1 MDPCTCDKDNA
12 LAPSFDAM
20 SQLRRSARVAGQAVA
35 APKRKATASGA
46 AAKKAKTEKI
56 SASADTPVT
65 DATEEAKHGLAG
77 KKGVKVDDDKAAAR
91 GAPTTTTAKE
101 LEVGDAIP
109 DLTLVDENG
118 ADVNLAAA
126 AQKSKYVVI
135 FAYPKAS
142 TPGCTRQAK
151 GFQKNHQS
159 LASLDAVVY
168 GLLADVPKSQLN
180 FVTKQ
185 GLQYHLLS
193 DPGRALIGALGARKS
208 PTGIK
213 RSHWIFADG
222 KLAVKR
228 VQISP
233 EASIDGALAEVQK
246 LAKGE

>member
-1 MDPCTCDKDNA
+1 
-12 LAPSFDAM
+12 M
-20 SQLRRSARVAGQAVA
+20 SPLRRSARVAGHAKRA
-35 APKRKATASGA
+35 APEDAAPAKKTKTAKNDSTQPATKKTAEATAN
-46 AAKKAKTEKI
+46 
-56 SASADTPVT
+56 
-65 DATEEAKHGLAG
+65 
-77 KKGVKVDDDKAAAR
+77 KVDAKDDNKVD
-91 GAPTTTTAKE
+91 GVDAKDDNKVKQTGE
-101 LEVGDAIP
+101 IEVGDAIP

-118 ADVNLAAA
+118 NDVSLVAAA
-126 AQKSKYVVI
+126 KSNKYVVI

-151 GFQKNHQS
+151 GFQKNYDE
-159 LASLDAVVY
+159 LAKLDAAVY
-168 GLLADVPKSQLN
+168 GLLADSPKSQLN

-213 RSHWIFADG
+213 RSHWVFADG

-233 EASIDGALAEVQK
+233 ETSIDGALAEVQK